1 MQLKTKAGL
10 ALITLG
16 ISVFAAWNWWTKTRN
31 FVPLDLP
38 VSLAAGHSVSVPF
51 KLNFDALYWIEID
64 AEKTI
69 PLDTLHCL
77 MGVDANAVQC
87 KDIPPAISANWVLSS
102 NAQEQ
107 KHGTS
112 AELHT
117 DSSVS
122 PGVVRVIGE
131 FQGKSGREYTLQ
143 LTSAADGSRLA
154 AAQPRL
160 KVVVASIAYTD
171 LQSAGVLV
179 FSTAFICVF
188 FGVILLG
195 VAFYAKRRAK
205 SV

>member
-10 ALITLG
+10 ALISLG
-16 ISVFAAWNWWTKTRN
+16 IGVFAAWNWWTKTRN
-31 FVPLDLP
+31 FVPLEVP
-38 VSLAAGHSVSVPF
+38 VSLAAGQSLTAPF
-51 KLNFDALYWIEID
+51 KLNFDALYLIEIA
-64 AEKTI
+64 AEKTM

-87 KDIPPAISANWVLSS
+87 KDVPPAISADWILSS
-102 NAQEQ
+102 NGHEL
-107 KHGTS
+107 KRGTS
-112 AELHT
+112 AELHSE
-117 DSSVS
+117 SSAS
-122 PGVVRVIGE
+122 QGVVRVIGE
-131 FQGKSGREYTLQ
+131 FQGKSGQAYALQ

-154 AAQPRL
+154 AAHPRL
-160 KVVVASIAYTD
+160 RVVVASIAYTD

-195 VAFYAKRRAK
+195 VAFYAKQSAK